1 MLYDISLS
9 ITYEYASEANGG
21 RHALRLLPADIQGE
35 QRLVAG
41 RLDADP
47 QPDERTDRIDFFGN
61 NVSDI
66 VYRSSHSDIAFSI
79 HARVDRT
86 AAPVGFDISP
96 PLTMLPQELDS
107 IRSMDARQPVHFMDR
122 SPRITL
128 DPEFTGY
135 ASSLTDPGMSILAAV
150 ETIGQA
156 LHRDMTFDATATT
169 VQTTA
174 MEAFQ
179 NRHGVCQDFTHIMIS
194 CLRGIGIPAGYVS
207 GFLRTIPPEG
217 SERLEGADAMHAWV
231 RAWCGIEIGWVE
243 YDPTNAQR
251 VGQDHIVIARGRD
264 YSDISPVKGV
274 MRTSGGQTTDQK
286 VDVIPL

>member
-1 MLYDISLS
+1 VLYDISLS
-9 ITYEYASEANGG
+9 ISYEYASAANAG

-41 RLDADP
+41 RLDVDP
-47 QPDERTDRIDFFGN
+47 APDERTDRTDFFGN
-61 NVSDI
+61 NVTDI
-66 VYRSSHSDIAFSI
+66 AYRSAHSKIAFHV

-96 PLTMLPQELDS
+96 PLNMLPHELNG
-107 IRSMDARQPVHFMDR
+107 IRSMESFQPVHFLDH

-128 DPEFTGY
+128 DPEFTDY
-135 ASSLTDPGMSILAAV
+135 ARAVTDPAMSILKAV
-150 ETIGQA
+150 EAVGEA
-156 LHRDMTFDATATT
+156 LNRDITFDADATT

-174 MEAFQ
+174 LEAFR

-243 YDPTNAQR
+243 YDPTNALR

-274 MRTSGGQTTDQK
+274 MRTSGGQTTEQK
-286 VDVIPL
+286 VDVVPL